1 MEYIMEAIP
10 LVFSP
15 QALMISIFGVVV
27 GILIGSLPG
36 LSSTMGVALFIPITY
51 GMKPSDGLILLGAI
65 YMASTYG
72 GSISAILIKTPGTPS
87 AVITAIDGYEL
98 TKQGKGGEALSM
110 STIASTVGGI
120 ISCVALLFLS
130 PLLAKLVTS
139 FGAPEMF
146 LLSILGLT
154 IIVGLSKKSIVKG
167 LLAGILGMLVSTVGI
182 DSITGEYRYTFEM
195 VELFGGLSTVAIVI
209 GVFSASQVFN
219 LASQKRA
226 TIQYEYDA
234 NQKLNMVSKKDLN
247 KNWFNMFRSGVIG
260 TLVGILPGAGVSIA
274 SALSY
279 NAAKNVSK
287 EPDLFGEGSLEGVC
301 ASEAGNNGV
310 VGGSLIPLLT
320 LGIPG
325 NAVSAV
331 FLGGLI
337 IHGLRPGPQLFTDHG
352 AITYSLFLGLIVA
365 TLIMCLVGLVAAK
378 YFAKVSTVPTN
389 VLGPIIMTLCV
400 IGAYSVANSTFNIY
414 TMFIFGLIGFGMA
427 ELDYFPAAFILGL
440 VLGPIAESEFRRS
453 LLSSKGSY
461 SIFLSSPICIGLVIS
476 IVFFVF
482 YPYIKDIFLKNKN

>member
-1 MEYIMEAIP
+1 
-10 LVFSP
+10 
-15 QALMISIFGVVV
+15 
-27 GILIGSLPG
+27 
-36 LSSTMGVALFIPITY
+36 
-51 GMKPSDGLILLGAI
+51 
-65 YMASTYG
+65 
-72 GSISAILIKTPGTPS
+72 
-87 AVITAIDGYEL
+87 
-98 TKQGKGGEALSM
+98 
-110 STIASTVGGI
+110 
-120 ISCVALLFLS
+120 
-130 PLLAKLVTS
+130 
-139 FGAPEMF
+139 
-146 LLSILGLT
+146 
-154 IIVGLSKKSIVKG
+154 
-167 LLAGILGMLVSTVGI
+167 MLVSTVGI
-182 DSITGEYRYTFEM
+182 DSITGEYRYTFEI

-219 LASQKRA
+219 LASQKRS

-260 TLVGILPGAGVSIA
+260 TLIGILPGAGVSIA

-365 TLIMCLVGLVAAK
+365 TLIMCVVGLVAAK

-453 LLSSKGSY
+453 LLLSKGSY

-482 YPYIKDIFLKNKN
+482 YPYIKDIFVKNRN